1 LKKIYLLL
9 SILLLSLTVGR
20 AQQKAVYNQYML
32 NGYLLNPA
40 LTGQENYLDLKAS
53 YRNQWSGMA
62 GAPASFYVSA
72 QGPLNKADR
81 SSSLVSLPARGKN
94 AIINTLRLKSEN
106 DFRIL
111 KPHHGLGGM
120 VLGDNMGP
128 ESRLGASLTYAYHL
142 PVNRHNLKLSA
153 GLSGG
158 FTRYRLDASR
168 LDFGSQADPMAGQ
181 YYGDM
186 VLPEIGAGLMLYG
199 RNFYAGASAAQLFQ
213 GTINLSPNPAAD
225 PSRFHNH
232 YFVTGGYELR
242 PSREISV
249 LPSLLVRYAPPTP
262 LTVDVNLKV
271 AYLRQVW
278 GGLSYRHNNAFSVLG
293 GANINKLVSVG
304 YAYEVA
310 TTSLYQYN
318 TGSHELMVGLALNNT
333 SAVRN
338 R

>member
-9 SILLLSLTVGR
+9 FILLLSVTGSR

-40 LTGQENYLDLKAS
+40 LTGQENYLDVKAS
-53 YRNQWSGMA
+53 YRNQWTGLA

-72 QGPLNKADR
+72 HGPLQKADR

-120 VLGDNMGP
+120 IVGDRMGP

-142 PVNRHNLKLSA
+142 PVNQRKMKLSA

-158 FTRYRLDASR
+158 FTRYRLDPSQ
-168 LDFGSQADPMAGQ
+168 LNFGPQADPMAGQ
-181 YYGDM
+181 YFGDLM
-186 VLPEIGAGLMLYG
+186 LPEIGAGLMLYG
-199 RNFYAGASAAQLFQ
+199 SNFYTGVSANQLLQ
-213 GTINLSPNPAAD
+213 GELNLSSNREAD

-232 YFVTGGYELR
+232 YFVTGGYEWR

-249 LPSLLVRYAPPTP
+249 MPSLLVRYAPPTP
-262 LTVDVNLKV
+262 LTMDVNLKV
-271 AYLRQVW
+271 AYLRQIW
-278 GGLSYRHNNAFSVLG
+278 GGLSYRHHNAFSVLA
-293 GANINKLVSVG
+293 GANVNKLVSLG

-310 TTSLYQYN
+310 TSSLYQYN
-318 TGSHELMVGLALNNT
+318 SGSHELLIGLALNNS

-338 R
+338 Q